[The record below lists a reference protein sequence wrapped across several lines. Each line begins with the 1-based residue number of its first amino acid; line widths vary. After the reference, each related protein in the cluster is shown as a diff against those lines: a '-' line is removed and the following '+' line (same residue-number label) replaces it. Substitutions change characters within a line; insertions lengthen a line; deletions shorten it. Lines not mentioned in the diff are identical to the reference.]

1 MNENALFEFNTKR
14 GRKIHFKFTIFLKM
28 TKTWMR
34 KIYLKKI
41 IFISCHVILLT
52 NKQQLL

>member
-34 KIYLKKI
+34 KIYLKKNHI
-41 IFISCHVILLT
+41 YILPCYFV
-52 NKQQLL
+52 NQ